1 MKILTS
7 IIVALASSAAM
18 AETQVEL
25 FEVDKQ
31 GTGKSLGSVEVHQS
45 AFGLVFTPD

>member
-31 GTGKSLGSVEVHQS
+31 GTGKSLGSV
-45 AFGLVFTPD
+45 